1 MGIALPFNKVHMY
14 AHAIRLCP
22 IQPKVRVTPIRSTM
36 KTTGKLIVVS
46 PFSGFILRYAFR
58 EIRVDGWTDER
69 TEGQDF
75 RTVSSLSTFHA
86 KIQKDPFKF
95 FP

>member
-1 MGIALPFNKVHMY
+1 MY
-14 AHAIRLCP
+14 TRVISLGLM
-22 IQPKVRVTPIRSTM
+22 QPKVRVTPIRSTM

-46 PFSGFILRYAFR
+46 PYPALYLDMRFVKYGWT
-58 EIRVDGWTDER
+58 DGTDER

-75 RTVSSLSTFHA
+75 RTVSSLPTFHA